1 MNVCVCV
8 LFPASGVLKAVEMFF
23 LRLLVCRRRCSRP
36 VLLLVVAICLYQ
48 TRGRF
53 KSTTGN
59 SNGSAETPEGRLNE
73 ILPRNQQSLFAL
85 LDALQNAT
93 DVEYFHSTQAGVLK
107 KAVLLPGQHS
117 ASETEIQLYRR
128 VFAQHGYL
136 VSVSRFAEKGH
147 IFKQETNEQNNVIT
161 WDILI
166 CLQSSETNCPKSE
179 DFDKL
184 KPHQKVN
191 TIPWI
196 KQTFFGN
203 DGVCHLLD
211 RLAEL
216 QIPVASS
223 ACGDHRVQPTDT
235 SRTAK
240 AGRFQTNAPQRPIM
254 GHGVF
259 AIVKV
264 YVLVTS
270 VTPLTAFFHSTGL
283 VKSGLVKN
291 SYATKLDMF
300 FEKYL
305 GTEASLQALENVK
318 ENLGKLLMAADLS
331 SETSTMGPKT
341 LKRCRLCFQ
350 LLIFTLGF
358 NYSLVP
364 TFLKVQDEL
373 DFEDLEDPGFDGQ
386 ITKECILED
395 TLNFVLPSYSEI
407 DRLHEAFQ
415 KRSTELGGKD
425 DGCIQIQGLCLTS
438 EDFELIIQ
446 YLRKLKTPGA
456 FELLYPS
463 ASPKLQR
470 LLKDISKRFHQ
481 KGETSVIQTNFFLT
495 ELLQTLY
502 PVNLQSSIINSI
514 WTTDPDNLRKVP
526 FGVFEKTKQQL
537 EKCTLPHIRQIY
549 TYPPLELTPRFSPK
563 IKDYYSEVPF
573 DVVTVKIR
581 AEPVDCRCQVH
592 LEDRKGPRTANYPV
606 GLGSSRIN
614 ILVVNESQPEP
625 VVMTIYTLNIYRE
638 NRPSLPIFDEYMMCG
653 FLQDCG
659 LVIQP
664 EEPCGLETLPSSYL
678 SLGSQG
684 QVQAC
689 NSGDAKGR
697 WIVPCLSCA
706 DNRTCDWREVSW
718 QPENCYHPVLN
729 KSQLQTCMEGKKV
742 IFIGDSTNRGMMY
755 YLMERVNE
763 TLEEWDKAHD
773 TKLYHNV
780 NGENTFLSYS
790 YYPQFWLSKDQ
801 RPTFEKALEQLIQ
814 RSRPLENT
822 DQTVLVVGGVQWLNT
837 NHLQIIQK
845 VLKRENLSSILV
857 VMKSL
862 GMGFHFPADG
872 IRSLSLNGVKD
883 LYSENTRILIA
894 AKKCGYEVIDTFSIT
909 MGRYKEFLQGRCA
922 CHFHEV
928 GKLTFSKTTIHR
940 KMKLSTHSGKGFRSN
955 SKLPGLQDF
964 LSISNSPYHVKGPI
978 NQVYS
983 EILLSRICMNKRRR
997 TST

>member
-1 MNVCVCV
+1 MCV

-23 LRLLVCRRRCSRP
+23 RRLLLCRRSCCCSRP
-36 VLLLVVAICLYQ
+36 VLLLGVAICLFYQ
-48 TRGRF
+48 TLMIARGRF
-53 KSTTGN
+53 KSTMAN

-73 ILPRNQQSLFAL
+73 IFPRNQPSLFAL
-85 LDALQNAT
+85 LDGLKNVT

-107 KAVLLPGQHS
+107 KAVLLPGQHP

-136 VSVSRFAEKGH
+136 VSVSRFAEKSH
-147 IFKQETNEQNNVIT
+147 IFKQETNEQNNVVT

-166 CLQSSETNCPKSE
+166 CLHSSERNCPKSE

-196 KQTFFGN
+196 KQAFFSN
-203 DGVCHLLD
+203 EGVCRLLD

-223 ACGDHRVQPTDT
+223 VCGVHRVQPTDT
-235 SRTAK
+235 SRTAR
-240 AGRFQTNAPQRPIM
+240 AGRFQTNAPLRPIM
-254 GHGVF
+254 GHSVF

-283 VKSGLVKN
+283 VKRGLVKN
-291 SYATKLDMF
+291 SYATKLHMF

-318 ENLGKLLMAADLS
+318 ETLGKLLMAADIS
-331 SETSTMGPKT
+331 SEMSTTGPKT

-350 LLIFTLGF
+350 LLTFTLGF
-358 NYSLVP
+358 NSSLVP

-395 TLNFVLPSYSEI
+395 TLNFVLPSYSDI

-415 KRSTELGGKD
+415 KRSTELGGK
-425 DGCIQIQGLCLTS
+425 
-438 EDFELIIQ
+438 
-446 YLRKLKTPGA
+446 
-456 FELLYPS
+456 LYPS
-463 ASPKLQR
+463 ASPKLRR

-481 KGETSVIQTNFFLT
+481 KGETSVIQMNVFFT

-502 PVNLQSSIINSI
+502 PVILQSSIINYL

-537 EKCTLPHIRQIY
+537 EKCTLPHIRQMY
-549 TYPPLELTPRFSPK
+549 TDPPLELTPQFSPK

-592 LEDRKGPRTANYPV
+592 LDDRKGPRMANYPV

-614 ILVVNESQPEP
+614 ILVVDESQPEP

-664 EEPCGLETLPSSYL
+664 EEPCGLESLPSSYL

-729 KSQLQTCMEGKKV
+729 RSQLQTCMEGKKV

-872 IRSLSLNGVKD
+872 VRSLSLNGVKD
-883 LYSENTRILIA
+883 LFSENSQILIA

-928 GKLTFSKTTIHR
+928 GKLTFSKPTIHR
-940 KMKLSTHSGKGFRSN
+940 KMKLSRHSGKGFSRN

-983 EILLSRICMNKRRR
+983 EILLSRICMNKRRH

>member
-1 MNVCVCV
+1 MV
-8 LFPASGVLKAVEMFF
+8 FA
-23 LRLLVCRRRCSRP
+23 RLLVYRRRCCSRP
-36 VLLLVVAICLYQ
+36 VLLLGVAICLFYQ
-48 TRGRF
+48 TLMIARARF
-53 KSTTGN
+53 KSTMAN
-59 SNGSAETPEGRLNE
+59 SKGSAETPEGQLNE
-73 ILPRNQQSLFAL
+73 ILPRNQQSLFVLLGAL
-85 LDALQNAT
+85 KNVTNA
-93 DVEYFHSTQAGVLK
+93 EYFHSTQAGVLR

-117 ASETEIQLYRR
+117 TSETEIQLYRR

-136 VSVSRFAEKGH
+136 VSVSRFAEKSH
-147 IFKQETNEQNNVIT
+147 NFKQETNEQ
-161 WDILI
+161 
-166 CLQSSETNCPKSE
+166 K
-179 DFDKL
+179 
-184 KPHQKVN
+184 
-191 TIPWI
+191 
-196 KQTFFGN
+196 
-203 DGVCHLLD
+203 
-211 RLAEL
+211 L

-223 ACGDHRVQPTDT
+223 ACGNHNVHPADT
-235 SRTAK
+235 SRAAK
-240 AGRFQTNAPQRPIM
+240 AGRFQTNAPLRPIM
-254 GHGVF
+254 GHSVS
-259 AIVKV
+259 AIIKV

-270 VTPLTAFFHSTGL
+270 VTPLTAFLHSTGL

-291 SYATKLDMF
+291 SYATKLHTF
-300 FEKYL
+300 FEKYR

-318 ENLGKLLMAADLS
+318 ETLGKLLMAADIS
-331 SETSTMGPKT
+331 SETSTTGPKM

-350 LLIFTLGF
+350 LLTFTLGF
-358 NYSLVP
+358 NSSLVP
-364 TFLKVQDEL
+364 TFLKVHDEL
-373 DFEDLEDPGFDGQ
+373 DFEDIEDPGCDGQ

-407 DRLHEAFQ
+407 GRLHQAFL
-415 KRSTELGGKD
+415 KRNTELGAKD
-425 DGCIQIQGLCLTS
+425 EGCIQIQGLCFTS

-446 YLRKLKTPGA
+446 FLRKLKSPGA

-463 ASPKLQR
+463 ASPKLQV

-481 KGETSVIQTNFFLT
+481 KGETSVVQTNVFLT

-502 PVNLQSSIINSI
+502 PFSLPSSIVNSS
-514 WTTDPDNLRKVP
+514 WTTDPDNLRGVP

-537 EKCTLPHIRQIY
+537 EKCKLPHIRQIY
-549 TYPPLELTPRFSPK
+549 TDPPLELTPQFSPK
-563 IKDYYSEVPF
+563 IKDYYCEVPF

-581 AEPVDCRCQVH
+581 AEPVDCRCQLH
-592 LEDRKGPRTANYPV
+592 LDDRKGPRMANYPV
-606 GLGSSRIN
+606 GLGNSRIN
-614 ILVVNESQPEP
+614 ILVVDKSRPEP

-664 EEPCGLETLPSSYL
+664 EEPCGLESLPSSYL

-706 DNRTCDWREVSW
+706 DNRTCDWREVSL

-729 KSQLQTCMEGKKV
+729 RSQLQTCMAGKKI

-763 TLEEWDKAHD
+763 TLEEWNKAHD

-780 NGENTFLSYS
+780 NGENTPLSYS

-801 RPTFEKALEQLIQ
+801 RPTFEKALEQLLQ

-822 DQTVLVVGGVQWLNT
+822 DQTVLVIGGVQWLNT
-837 NHLQIIQK
+837 NHLPIIHK

-857 VMKSL
+857 VMMSL
-862 GMGFHFPADG
+862 RMGFHLPADG

-883 LYSENTRILIA
+883 LYSENTQILIA
-894 AKKCGYEVIDTFSIT
+894 AKKYGYEVIDTFSIT

-928 GKLTFSKTTIHR
+928 GKLTFSEETIHR
-940 KMKLSTHSGKGFRSN
+940 KMKLSRHSGKGFSSN
-955 SKLPGLQDF
+955 SKLPGLKDC
-964 LSISNSPYHVKGPI
+964 LSISNSLYHVKGPI

-983 EILLSRICMNKRRR
+983 EILLSRVCMNKRRR

>member
-1 MNVCVCV
+1 MCVCV

-23 LRLLVCRRRCSRP
+23 PRLLVCRRRCSRP
-36 VLLLVVAICLYQ
+36 VLLLGVAICLYQ
-48 TRGRF
+48 TLMIAKERF
-53 KSTTGN
+53 KSTTTN
-59 SNGSAETPEGRLNE
+59 SNGTPEGQFNE

-85 LDALQNAT
+85 LDTLKNLT
-93 DVEYFHSTQAGVLK
+93 DVEYFHSMQAGVLR

-117 ASETEIQLYRR
+117 TSETEIQLYRR
-128 VFAQHGYL
+128 VFSQHGYL
-136 VSVSRFAEKGH
+136 VSVSRFAEKSH
-147 IFKQETNEQNNVIT
+147 IFKQETNEQNGVIT
-161 WDILI
+161 RDILI
-166 CLQSSETNCPKSE
+166 CLQSSETNCPKSKY
-179 DFDKL
+179 FDKL

-196 KQTFFGN
+196 KHAFFGN

-223 ACGDHRVQPTDT
+223 VCGDHSVQPADT

-240 AGRFQTNAPQRPIM
+240 AGRFQTNAPLRPIM
-254 GHGVF
+254 GHSVS

-270 VTPLTAFFHSTGL
+270 VTPLTAFLHSTGL
-283 VKSGLVKN
+283 AKSGLVKN
-291 SYATKLDMF
+291 SYATKLHTF

-305 GTEASLQALENVK
+305 GTDASLQALENVK
-318 ENLGKLLMAADLS
+318 ETLGKLLMAADILS
-331 SETSTMGPKT
+331 EMSTTGPKT

-350 LLIFTLGF
+350 LLTFTLGF
-358 NYSLVP
+358 NSSLVP

-373 DFEDLEDPGFDGQ
+373 DLEDLEDPGFDGQ
-386 ITKECILED
+386 ITKEIILED

-407 DRLHEAFQ
+407 DRLQEAFQ
-415 KRSTELGGKD
+415 NRSTELGAKD
-425 DGCIQIQGLCLTS
+425 EGCIQIQGLCLTS
-438 EDFELIIQ
+438 EDFALIIQ
-446 YLRKLKTPGA
+446 FLRKLKSPGA

-470 LLKDISKRFHQ
+470 LLKDIVKRFHQ
-481 KGETSVIQTNFFLT
+481 KVETSVIQTNVFLT

-502 PVNLQSSIINSI
+502 TVNLQSSIINSS
-514 WTTDPDNLRKVP
+514 WTTDPDNLRRVP

-537 EKCTLPHIRQIY
+537 EKCALPHIRQIY
-549 TYPPLELTPRFSPK
+549 TDPPLELTPPFSPK
-563 IKDYYSEVPF
+563 IKDYYCEVPF

-581 AEPVDCRCQVH
+581 AEPVDCHCQVH
-592 LEDRKGPRTANYPV
+592 LDDRKGPRTANYPV
-606 GLGSSRIN
+606 GLGNSRIN
-614 ILVVNESQPEP
+614 ILVVDESQPEP
-625 VVMTIYTLNIYRE
+625 VVVTIYAINIYRE

-659 LVIQP
+659 LIIQP
-664 EEPCGLETLPSSYL
+664 EEPCGLESLPSSHL

-729 KSQLQTCMEGKKV
+729 RSQLQTCMAGKKV

-780 NGENTFLSYS
+780 NSENTPLSYS

-814 RSRPLENT
+814 RSQPLENT

-862 GMGFHFPADG
+862 GMGFHLPADG

-883 LYSENTRILIA
+883 LYTENTQILTA
-894 AKKCGYEVIDTFSIT
+894 AKKYGYEVIDTFSIT

-928 GKLTFSKTTIHR
+928 GKLTFPKATIHR
-940 KMKLSTHSGKGFRSN
+940 KMKLSRHSGEGFSSN

-983 EILLSRICMNKRRR
+983 EILLSRICLNKRRR